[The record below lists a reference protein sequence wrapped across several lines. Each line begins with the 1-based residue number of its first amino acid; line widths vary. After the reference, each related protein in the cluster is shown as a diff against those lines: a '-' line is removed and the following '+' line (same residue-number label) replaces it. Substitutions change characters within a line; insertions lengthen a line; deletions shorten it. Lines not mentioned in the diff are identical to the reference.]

1 MRINKYLAECG
12 VASRRHSEEIIKGG
26 RVAVNG
32 KTVTALAVEINDG
45 DNVTVDGKRVSRIVK
60 HIYLMLHKPKGYITS
75 VSDEAGRK
83 TVMDLVKKDFPN
95 ARLFP
100 VGRLDYETEGLLLLT
115 TDGDLCNRITH
126 PRNEIDKIYSVR
138 IEGEVS
144 ELELGKLRNGVE
156 LDGVKTNKCRA
167 KFISY
172 DSKTKQ
178 SKVEITITE
187 GLNRQV
193 RRMFEAIG
201 KNVVFLK
208 RVAVGDLRL
217 GGISRGEYRR
227 LTAAEVDYLTR
238 L

>member
-1 MRINKYLAECG
+1 MRINKFLADCG
-12 VASRRHSEEIIKGG
+12 VASRRHSEEIIKAG
-26 RVAVNG
+26 RVSVNN
-32 KTVTALAVEINDG
+32 KTVTDLATDIKDNDA
-45 DNVTVDGKRVSRIVK
+45 VAVDGKRINRIVR
-60 HIYLMLHKPKGYITS
+60 HVYLMLHKPKGYITS

-83 TVMDLVKKDFPN
+83 TVMDLVKKDFQDV
-95 ARLFP
+95 RLFP
-100 VGRLDYETEGLLLLT
+100 VGRLDYDTEGLLLLT
-115 TDGDLCNRITH
+115 TDGALCNRITH
-126 PRNEIDKIYSVR
+126 PRNEIDKVYSVR

-144 ELELGKLRNGVE
+144 ELELGKLRGGVE
-156 LDGVKTNKCRA
+156 LDGVKTKKCRV

-172 DSKTKQ
+172 DNKTKQ

-208 RVAVGDLRL
+208 RVAIGDLRL
-217 GGISRGEYRR
+217 GGLSRSEYRR
-227 LTAAEVDYLTR
+227 LSPAEVDYLER